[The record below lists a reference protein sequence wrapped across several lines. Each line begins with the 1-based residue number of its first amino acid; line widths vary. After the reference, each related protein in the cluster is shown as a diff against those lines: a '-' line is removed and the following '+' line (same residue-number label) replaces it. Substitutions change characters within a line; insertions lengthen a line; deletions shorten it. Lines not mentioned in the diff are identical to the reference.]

1 MIYFLDTKTLVE
13 TFTKEHTRK
22 EILDTEFVVV
32 STRIQSKKEKNVF
45 NSELYQEKLIFSLD
59 GDDSNRDYEIVK
71 RGLMDNERVV
81 KFLIKL
87 MTFVLVEKRTV
98 VLLCSPNEMKTGYL
112 RLVAKVIEN
121 TFSYP
126 VIDYKK
132 EREKTFYYDPVVV
145 AKKIKAIEKYLLA
158 HLLED
163 ESNRKEAVKLMT
175 KKEMK
180 KELKKL
186 DLYHKDMTK
195 SDMKDML
202 QTFFVERDD

>member
-22 EILDTEFVVV
+22 EILDTEFVIV
-32 STRIQSKKEKNVF
+32 STRIHSKVEKNIF

-112 RLVAKVIEN
+112 RLVSKVIEN

-145 AKKIKAIEKYLLA
+145 AKKIKATEKYLLA

>member
-22 EILDTEFVVV
+22 EILDTEFVIV

-71 RGLMDNERVV
+71 RGLIDNERVV

-145 AKKIKAIEKYLLA
+145 AKNIKATEKYLLA

>member
-1 MIYFLDTKTLVE
+1 
-13 TFTKEHTRK
+13 
-22 EILDTEFVVV
+22 
-32 STRIQSKKEKNVF
+32 
-45 NSELYQEKLIFSLD
+45 
-59 GDDSNRDYEIVK
+59 
-71 RGLMDNERVV
+71 
-81 KFLIKL
+81 
-87 MTFVLVEKRTV
+87 
-98 VLLCSPNEMKTGYL
+98 MKTGYL

-132 EREKTFYYDPVVV
+132 EREKTFYYDPVIV
-145 AKKIKAIEKYLLA
+145 AKKIKATEKYLLA